1 MKNKFTELYL
11 ISLVILTMG
20 AFEIIFNYSKAN
32 TTLEVYFGSIKLF
45 VVGTI
50 FLIFAITSHVKY
62 NANRKQMEREMSK
75 EYDERDGLI
84 DGKASYLTMTI
95 LMGMIILM
103 MFLSNWISIPTN
115 TALFIIMI
123 SCMIT
128 NTLAKKYY
136 NHFL

>member
-32 TTLEVYFGSIKLF
+32 TTLEFYFGSIKLF
-45 VVGTI
+45 VVGAI
-50 FLIFAITSHVKY
+50 FLVFAITSHVKY